1 MLLGIDVGGTFTD
14 AVLIDRGRILRTS
27 KKPTDQ
33 TQLLETVLAAIDD
46 VLAGHDPSK
55 LKRVA
60 LSTTLVT
67 NAIINKQTD
76 PVGLL
81 LVPGPGLCWEGLL
94 AGEPVVLSGYTDHRG
109 QERAPVDEE
118 EIRQACHKMQQ
129 YEVFAV
135 SAKFS
140 VRNPGQER
148 HVAAT
153 AAKEQHVRHIT
164 CASGISGGLNF
175 IRRTNSAY
183 FNAAVWKRFTAFAEE
198 MERAFAARRIT
209 VPVVILKADGGTLP
223 LAEAKQR
230 PVEAIFTGPA
240 ASVLGV
246 MAMQAPNEPAVSVDI
261 GGTTTD
267 ISLWRG
273 GAPLFNDRGEDIEG
287 FNTSVRAFRLRS
299 VGIGGDSFVRRED
312 GSLKVGPRRKGPSMC
327 LGGPEP
333 ALTDAFVVLG
343 LSRAGNKASAIEAMR
358 QVASQG
364 QSPQE
369 AAQEALRVACD
380 KVCSEI
386 RAMLAD
392 EAATPVYRVEDIVN
406 NKPLE
411 PAMLVGVGGAAE
423 ALAPAIAAEMGIACR
438 VPAHSEVANALGAAL
453 SRSTIDIT
461 LRADTSR
468 GDYTVPELNIRHALP
483 KQRFSGADAAELT
496 RTHLF
501 ERAIRAGIDVTD
513 IVTLQQE
520 EFNVVRGF
528 SATGKILTVRQQV
541 KPGVLDVLQEG
552 GDA

>member
-1 MLLGIDVGGTFTD
+1 
-14 AVLIDRGRILRTS
+14 
-27 KKPTDQ
+27 
-33 TQLLETVLAAIDD
+33 
-46 VLAGHDPSK
+46 
-55 LKRVA
+55 
-60 LSTTLVT
+60 
-67 NAIINKQTD
+67 
-76 PVGLL
+76 
-81 LVPGPGLCWEGLL
+81 
-94 AGEPVVLSGYTDHRG
+94 
-109 QERAPVDEE
+109 
-118 EIRQACHKMQQ
+118 MQKH
-129 YEVFAV
+129 EVFAV

-148 HVAAT
+148 NIAAIV
-153 AAKEQHVRHIT
+153 AKERQVRHIT

-183 FNAAVWKRFTAFAEE
+183 FNAAVWSLFTAFAEE
-198 MERAFAARRIT
+198 MERAFSVRRISA
-209 VPVVILKADGGTLP
+209 PVVILKADGGTLP

-246 MAMQAPNEPAVSVDI
+246 MAMQAPNGPAVSVDI

-267 ISLWRG
+267 ISLWRD
-273 GAPLFNDRGEDIEG
+273 GAPLFNDRGEAIEG
-287 FNTSVRAFRLRS
+287 LNTSVRAFRLRS

-327 LGGPEP
+327 LGGQEP

-343 LSRAGNKASAIEAMR
+343 LSSAGSEALAIEAMR
-358 QVASQG
+358 KVSGPG
-364 QSPQE
+364 QSPQD
-369 AAQEALRVACD
+369 AAKEALKVACES
-380 KVCSEI
+380 VCAEI

-406 NKPLE
+406 DRPFE
-411 PAMLVGVGGAAE
+411 PEMLVGVGGAAE
-423 ALAPAIAAEMGIACR
+423 ALAPAIAAEMGITCR
-438 VPAHSEVANALGAAL
+438 VPAHAEVANALGAAL

-483 KQRFSGADAAELT
+483 KQRFLGTDAAELA
-496 RTHLF
+496 RTHLV
-501 ERAIRAGIDVTD
+501 ERASRAGIDVAE

-520 EFNVVRGF
+520 EFNVIRGF
-528 SATGKILTVRQQV
+528 STTGKILTVRQQV

-552 GDA
+552 GEAQ